1 MVYSPY
7 RNEVME
13 EEDTLDG
20 ADYQLELY
28 KDLVANLE
36 NAYEAGLID
45 EDEFVE
51 YKENAY
57 LELQE
62 RLADEFDIDV
72 VSPDELDELE
82 YAGDMGNL
90 AEFASAVDTRFGAAV
105 LELGQL
111 AGYDDVEE
119 YIVDL
124 ADELGYD
131 PDYLVATITG
141 DAEPDDEDAVAIA
154 ELMDLPED
162 YAIDLLASAYEA
174 RGEDLYD
181 YLESEDEYNDEDDS
195 DDVLEEV
202 VEAVDYKMNDLESRL
217 AEFEVA
223 GAIKDAM
230 SEVESDVYRG
240 LDQGWLTP
248 NMAREILGEFERD
261 EDRVA
266 AFSQL
271 ANSNGVD
278 MSTQLFGMQFALKLL
293 ENSGGTATFGAYVQ
307 DEIEVSPDEYKQ
319 AKANVLYRMQQFG
332 N

>member
-7 RNEVME
+7 RDEVME
-13 EEDTLDG
+13 DEDTLDG

-28 KDLVANLE
+28 KDFVANLE

-45 EDEFVE
+45 EDEFTE

-57 LELQE
+57 LELQD
-62 RLADEFDIDV
+62 RLANEFDIDV
-72 VSPDELDELE
+72 VDPEELDELE

-111 AGYDDVEE
+111 AGYNDDVEG

-124 ADELGYD
+124 ADELDYD
-131 PDYLVATITG
+131 VDYLVAIVSG
-141 DAEPDDEDAVAIA
+141 DAEPDDEDAIAIA
-154 ELMDLPED
+154 EVMDLPDE
-162 YAIDLLASAYEA
+162 YAVDLLASAYEA
-174 RGEDLYD
+174 RDEDLYEQ
-181 YLESEDEYNDEDDS
+181 LEQEEQEADDT
-195 DDVLEEV
+195 DDVVEELA
-202 VEAVDYKMNDLESRL
+202 EAVDYKMNDIESRL
-217 AEFEVA
+217 AEFEIA

-230 SEVESDVYRG
+230 SEIESDVYRG
-240 LDQGWLTP
+240 MDEGWLTP

-307 DEIEVSPDEYKQ
+307 DEIEVTPDEYKQ